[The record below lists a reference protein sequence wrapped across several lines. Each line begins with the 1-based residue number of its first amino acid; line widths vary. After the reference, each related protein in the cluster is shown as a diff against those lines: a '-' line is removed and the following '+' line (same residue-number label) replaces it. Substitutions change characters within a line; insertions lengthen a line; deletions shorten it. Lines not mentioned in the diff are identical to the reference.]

1 MNGSK
6 SQTKSA
12 TPPTTLVPADAAFAG
27 SAATLANPKGTR
39 DYLPEDQQY
48 RARVIRTLED
58 TFALYGYQPTETPIL
73 NRFDLLASKYAG
85 GAEILKEIYRLTD
98 QGGRELAL
106 RYDLTVPFARVMGM
120 NPDRPLPF
128 RRYEIGRVFRDG
140 PVKAGRNREF
150 TQCDV
155 DVAGIASVMAEAEL
169 MEMAVRVYAQL
180 QMDVVVRYGNRKWL
194 QGLIEAAGT
203 APGLVP
209 AMLTALD
216 KLDKA
221 GWDAVLSEM
230 AEAGAPETVRE
241 RLRAWFELDRMTL
254 LERMPADLPAYVLYL
269 LQEGGQELDALETA
283 LAALGVRELM
293 CFTPS
298 LARGLDIYTGTVW
311 EVFMRSGPITSSVGA
326 GGRYD
331 RIIGAF
337 LRNGREYPAVG
348 MTFGLDVMYAVLA
361 SKAGDVAASNEVTV
375 LPIGTD
381 LACLA
386 LVQAIR
392 KAGVPAVMEMGGRSL
407 RQAMR
412 DASRR
417 GSPFV
422 VLVGEDERNAGRAMV
437 RDMRTGA
444 QDGVPLAE
452 VPGWLTDKGCTGQ
465 G

>member
-1 MNGSK
+1 MNETQNPWIVDTPAGTGIASK
-6 SQTKSA
+6 
-12 TPPTTLVPADAAFAG
+12 ADARL
-27 SAATLANPKGTR
+27 AAPALANPKGTR
-39 DYLPEDQQY
+39 DYLPGDQ
-48 RARVIRTLED
+48 RVRVSVIRTLED
-58 TFALYGYQPTETPIL
+58 TFALYGYQPMETPIL

-98 QGGRELAL
+98 QGGRQLAL
-106 RYDLTVPFARVMGM
+106 RYDLTVPFAKVMGM

-128 RRYEIGRVFRDG
+128 RRYEMGRVFRDG

-169 MEMAVRVYAQL
+169 MEMAVRVYERLA
-180 QMDVVVRYGNRKWL
+180 MDVVVRYGNRKWL
-194 QGLIEAAGT
+194 QGLIEAAGA

-209 AMLTALD
+209 GMLTALD

-221 GWDAVLSEM
+221 GWETVLLEM
-230 AEAGAPETVRE
+230 AEAGAPGDVRE
-241 RLRAWFELDRMTL
+241 RLRNWLALDRGAIMAQ
-254 LERMPADLPAYVLYL
+254 MPADLPAYVQYL
-269 LQEGGQELDALETA
+269 LEEGGRELDELEAA
-283 LAALGVRELM
+283 LAALGVQGRM

-348 MTFGLDVMYAVLA
+348 MTFGLDVMYAVLSA
-361 SKAGDVAASNEVTV
+361 KPDDSVVANEVAV

-381 LACLA
+381 LACLG
-386 LVQAIR
+386 LVRAIR
-392 KAGVPAVMEMGGRSL
+392 NAGVPAVMEMGGRSL

-412 DASRR
+412 DAARR
-417 GSPFV
+417 GSSFV
-422 VLVGEDERNAGRAMV
+422 VLVGEEEVADNRAMV
-437 RDMRTGA
+437 RDMRTGEQCA
-444 QDGVPLAE
+444 MPMAE
-452 VPGWLTDKGCTGQ
+452 VPAWLAAEPMGKR
-465 G
+465 